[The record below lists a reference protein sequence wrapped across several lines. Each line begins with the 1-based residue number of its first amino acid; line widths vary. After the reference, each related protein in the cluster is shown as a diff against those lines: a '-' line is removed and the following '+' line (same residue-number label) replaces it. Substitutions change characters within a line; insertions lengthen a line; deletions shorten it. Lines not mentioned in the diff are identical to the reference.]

1 MTCQIF
7 RNSWYFTQKIS
18 LKKKFLYFKLEE
30 KTRNYKEAVSMS
42 FRNKKNNKLLS
53 WKKKWFEHGKYE
65 NVTETFHKKIK

>member
-42 FRNKKNNKLLS
+42 FRNIKKTSFTLEKKNGSNTASMKMLLKRFT
-53 WKKKWFEHGKYE
+53 KK
-65 NVTETFHKKIK
+65 